1 MERLTLSAD
10 GSKVIYQSTLETD
23 AVDKTGKVQFS
34 KGRYTVTIDVAKGE
48 QTYTR
53 ADLPETTEGTA
64 PDGSKFI
71 VSAGAKQDVEN
82 ALALGLTGDAFDKNY
97 RKPVQRAKFGRNAL
111 EIAGLAFGENV
122 TQYSMY
128 RSIQDKIAHKEPSD
142 LTVDLGIYSYPAG
155 MDSEN
160 YYAYSTGEITRQ
172 EAAGMMARAYRLY
185 SGEIHND
192 MEPLAYTDKADI
204 ADESKADVQLMT
216 HLGVM
221 TDVGD
226 GRFDPEGPYSVED
239 SLVGLYR
246 LYQNTCVGKKPDQP
260 DIFALT
266 PRQKQVAQAYSSGP
280 YITSAENDATFAIAY
295 NGDTGYMAPN
305 SVYIWVVDRNGTCH
319 RYQNIIKES
328 SNAYRGTGEAGIDKL
343 WLAEDGS
350 KVYFQS
356 TLKDDVY
363 FYDNNGNRG
372 KLLFAKGVYTV
383 TLDVATGKQT
393 YTRADLT

>member
-1 MERLTLSAD
+1 
-10 GSKVIYQSTLETD
+10 
-23 AVDKTGKVQFS
+23 
-34 KGRYTVTIDVAKGE
+34 
-48 QTYTR
+48 
-53 ADLPETTEGTA
+53 
-64 PDGSKFI
+64 
-71 VSAGAKQDVEN
+71 
-82 ALALGLTGDAFDKNY
+82 
-97 RKPVQRAKFGRNAL
+97 
-111 EIAGLAFGENV
+111 
-122 TQYSMY
+122 
-128 RSIQDKIAHKEPSD
+128 
-142 LTVDLGIYSYPAG
+142 
-155 MDSEN
+155 
-160 YYAYSTGEITRQ
+160 
-172 EAAGMMARAYRLY
+172 
-185 SGEIHND
+185 
-192 MEPLAYTDKADI
+192 
-204 ADESKADVQLMT
+204 MT

-266 PRQKQVAQAYSSGP
+266 PRQKQIAQAYSSGP
-280 YITSAENDATFAIAY
+280 YITSAENDATFTIAY
-295 NGDTGYMAPN
+295 NGDTGYMAPT

-319 RYQNIIKES
+319 RYQNIIKKS

-393 YTRADLT
+393 YTRANLT

>member
-1 MERLTLSAD
+1 
-10 GSKVIYQSTLETD
+10 
-23 AVDKTGKVQFS
+23 
-34 KGRYTVTIDVAKGE
+34 
-48 QTYTR
+48 
-53 ADLPETTEGTA
+53 
-64 PDGSKFI
+64 
-71 VSAGAKQDVEN
+71 
-82 ALALGLTGDAFDKNY
+82 
-97 RKPVQRAKFGRNAL
+97 
-111 EIAGLAFGENV
+111 
-122 TQYSMY
+122 
-128 RSIQDKIAHKEPSD
+128 
-142 LTVDLGIYSYPAG
+142 
-155 MDSEN
+155 
-160 YYAYSTGEITRQ
+160 
-172 EAAGMMARAYRLY
+172 MMARAYRLY
-185 SGEIHND
+185 SGEVHDD

-204 ADESKADVQLMT
+204 ADNAKADVQLMT

-266 PRQKQVAQAYSSGP
+266 PRQKQIAQAYSSGP
-280 YITSAENDATFAIAY
+280 YITSAENDATFTIAY
-295 NGDTGYMAPN
+295 NGDTGYMAPT

-319 RYQNIIKES
+319 RYQNIIKKS